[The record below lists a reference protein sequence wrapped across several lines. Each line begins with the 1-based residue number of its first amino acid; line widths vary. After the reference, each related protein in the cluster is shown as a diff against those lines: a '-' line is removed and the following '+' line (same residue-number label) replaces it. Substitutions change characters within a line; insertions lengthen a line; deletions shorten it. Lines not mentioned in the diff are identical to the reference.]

1 MHCHLQSREEL
12 QLKERGFSP
21 ALYIKWNIS
30 KIIYK
35 EVMPTEES
43 IVSRNVKTAFCGKV
57 SNHQKFLEEEEIC
70 LNERLL

>member
-21 ALYIKWNIS
+21 ALYIKWNNS

-35 EVMPTEES
+35 EVMLTEES
-43 IVSRNVKTAFCGKV
+43 VVSRNVKTAV
-57 SNHQKFLEEEEIC
+57 
-70 LNERLL
+70 